1 MQAGLPLRPP
11 QIAPACPSNR
21 LGEGSGLPLYISDW
35 TRRWPARCLR
45 LVKTYGAVQLWLWM
59 GHIAQLRSSLLTQP
73 LLSKL
78 SASAPLPILFAS
90 CRQFPP
96 LHPTLTLPAP
106 FFLAECTGSSAGW
119 VSRRHAP
126 WASPH
131 QPSAEPSTTQ
141 LGRVLPCWNCS
152 LDPPASMRP
161 ATRVSW
167 LTAAKNDWLQGPSLT
182 CWVIAENS
190 LFEAEDTAFST
201 CFLMLMN
208 VAPSPAQSLPCLL
221 PCSFSS
227 LFPILSPLSNH
238 AASCSCDLTLKIPH
252 CRDSASPGLSWIWRH
267 VLGGSLGLCVWGLNA
282 PKTQWQPQGDS

>member
-1 MQAGLPLRPP
+1 MLRNLDRPYWLVRSYPNSLPLPP
-11 QIAPACPSNR
+11 FN
-21 LGEGSGLPLYISDW
+21 
-35 TRRWPARCLR
+35 
-45 LVKTYGAVQLWLWM
+45 
-59 GHIAQLRSSLLTQP
+59 SSLLP
-73 LLSKL
+73 AK
-78 SASAPLPILFAS
+78 
-90 CRQFPP
+90 RKQFPP

-106 FFLAECTGSSAGW
+106 SFLAECTGSSAGW

-131 QPSAEPSTTQ
+131 QPSADP
-141 LGRVLPCWNCS
+141 RHLPTRARAPLLKLFPW
-152 LDPPASMRP
+152 PPASMRP
-161 ATRVSW
+161 ATRVGW
-167 LTAAKNDWLQGPSLT
+167 LTAAKNDWLQGPSLI

-267 VLGGSLGLCVWGLNA
+267 VLGVSLGLCVWGLSA
-282 PKTQWQPQGDS
+282 AKTQWQPQGDSWLYILIKFSCSILYVWSLPGPWPNGLTNYLCRAVNVAEACHCC

>member
-131 QPSAEPSTTQ
+131 QPSADP
-141 LGRVLPCWNCS
+141 RHLP
-152 LDPPASMRP
+152 
-161 ATRVSW
+161 TR
-167 LTAAKNDWLQGPSLT
+167 AR
-182 CWVIAENS
+182 
-190 LFEAEDTAFST
+190 
-201 CFLMLMN
+201 
-208 VAPSPAQSLPCLL
+208 APLLKLL
-221 PCSFSS
+221 PWPPRFYEASDSRQLIDCRKEWLASRTEFD
-227 LFPILSPLSNH
+227 LLS
-238 AASCSCDLTLKIPH
+238 H
-252 CRDSASPGLSWIWRH
+252 CWE
-267 VLGGSLGLCVWGLNA
+267 
-282 PKTQWQPQGDS
+282 